1 MWNID
6 DMALPARK
14 AIRVWAGDVEVM
26 VKQVEKGKH
35 YAISEAPETAKV
47 VRLIAAAP
55 CLLKTLED
63 TLANLEDFLD
73 EDGEFEWTDASGRSV
88 CRDIEKAIAKSK
100 GGA

>member
-35 YAISEAPETAKV
+35 YAISEVPETAKV
-47 VRLIAAAP
+47 AHLIAAAP
-55 CLLKTLED
+55 GLLAALEAILPVFD
-63 TLANLEDFLD
+63 N
-73 EDGEFEWTDASGRSV
+73 DGTSIYAKVYAKEIKAA
-88 CRDIEKAIAKSK
+88 EKAIAKA
-100 GGA
+100 GGKQHG